1 MISFARSGTTGLCR
15 CTFKN
20 VQSRF
25 KINADFFLPYR
36 SDIDPNPV
44 DVATFEEIFEA
55 RGAKRCWN
63 PGRLTSPLALHY
75 AFPANYE
82 RFCSSKTKVDKNLLL
97 SSGYLQGTILSTAAK
112 HR

>member
-15 CTFKN
+15 CTFKYPAK
-20 VQSRF
+20 VQNSD
-25 KINADFFLPYR
+25 DFFILYR
-36 SDIDPNPV
+36 ADIDPNPV